1 MFRQGVLSRA
11 SARLLGYQRGTDFAP
26 DYSIDTGP
34 MVPGRKR
41 SKPNKGP
48 NGRNS
53 DNEKTPFLFPRWET
67 KYVDSIDV
75 LDAVGTNI
83 RIGSRFNNIIDIR
96 ACPNQD
102 VNKDFATDKARFSY
116 DGLSK
121 ARIVE
126 PMVRNP
132 SGALTT
138 HGWDEILQICGDVLI
153 DGGER
158 VAALA
163 GPFTD
168 AETLT
173 VTRDLLNILG
183 SESYFTEE
191 YCAVNTDFRSHYLM
205 NMPLTGIEYADC
217 IILVGFNPRLEA
229 PLVNTRIQQTY
240 HENKCKVGIVGLKMN
255 LGYNTNHLGASPD
268 TISELADGTHSFCE
282 TLFNSRRPMILCGSG
297 IHARPDAVAFTH
309 EIQRLA
315 SAIKGNLV
323 ANKVNETD
331 VMGEFFIN
339 GIFNTVHLHASLQAA
354 LDLGW
359 KSGPLGIRRSKP
371 DVLILLGADGR
382 KVSRADLCN
391 EYQIEGFSDHTT
403 VIYIGTHMDA
413 GAELADI
420 ILPSVAY
427 TEKSSTFVNLEGRP
441 QRTRQVVTPPSGA
454 IEDWKIVQ
462 MLSEE
467 LHTTLPYETIQSV
480 RNRMYQIAP
489 NLVRIGFFEPNSFF
503 DVGSKYADMKLGNS
517 DGDIRNDVV
526 LKSTR
531 RASVAADYWMTDPI
545 TRNSE
550 TMDKCVR
557 LAEGSS
563 FDNDIAIMSSYG
575 N

>member
-1 MFRQGVLSRA
+1 
-11 SARLLGYQRGTDFAP
+11 
-26 DYSIDTGP
+26 

-41 SKPNKGP
+41 SKRTGWNINLNSTWQEIRKTAVISVILKRRQPNKGP

>member
-1 MFRQGVLSRA
+1 MLRHVTRHTRGFKAASR
-11 SARLLGYQRGTDFAP
+11 SGEGITKKYT
-26 DYSIDTGP
+26 IDIGP

-41 SKPNKGP
+41 TKPIKSGE
-48 NGRNS
+48 S
-53 DNEKTPFLFPRWET
+53 DNDMEKTPFLFPRWET
-67 KYVDSIDV
+67 KYIDSIDV
-75 LDAVGTNI
+75 LDAVGANI
-83 RIGSRFNNIIDIR
+83 RIGARFNNIIDIR
-96 ACPNQD
+96 ACRNHD
-102 VNKDFATDKARFSY
+102 VNKDYATDKARFSY

-121 ARIVE
+121 GRILE
-126 PMVRNP
+126 PMIRNP

-217 IILVGFNPRLEA
+217 IILVGFNPRLES
-229 PLVNTRIQQTY
+229 PLVNTRIQMSY
-240 HENKCKVGIVGLKMN
+240 YSKKCQVGIVGLKMN
-255 LGYNTNHLGASPD
+255 LGYSTKHLGASAD
-268 TISELADGTHSFCE
+268 TISDLADGTHDFCE

-297 IHARPDAVAFTH
+297 IHARPDAAHFTH
-309 EIQRLA
+309 EIQRLSEA
-315 SAIKGNLV
+315 VKANLV
-323 ANKVNETD
+323 ANKIQETD
-331 VMGEFFIN
+331 PMGDFFIN
-339 GIFNTVHLHASLQAA
+339 GIFNMIHLHASLQGA

-359 KSGPLGIRRSKP
+359 QSGPTGIRKLKP

-403 VIYIGTHMDA
+403 VIYVGTHMDA

-420 ILPSVAY
+420 ILPSMAY
-427 TEKSSTFVNLEGRP
+427 TEKSSTFVNIEGRP
-441 QRTRQVVTPPSGA
+441 QRTRPVVNSPTHA
-454 IEDWKIVQ
+454 LEDWKIIQ

-503 DVGSKYADMKLGNS
+503 DVGKKYMDATN
-517 DGDIRNDVV
+517 GDSSRHAIRNDVV

-545 TRNSE
+545 TRNSG
-550 TMDKCVR
+550 TMEKCVR
-557 LAEGSS
+557 MAEGSS
-563 FDNDIAIMSSYG
+563 FDNDVGIGSSYG

>member
-1 MFRQGVLSRA
+1 MFRQGLLSRA
-11 SARLLGYQRGTDFAP
+11 SARLLGYQRGTEMTP

-83 RIGSRFNNIIDIR
+83 RIGARFNNIIDIR
-96 ACPNQD
+96 ACQNQD

-126 PMVRNP
+126 PMIRNP
-132 SGALTT
+132 SGALST

-217 IILVGFNPRLEA
+217 ILLVGFNPRLEA

-323 ANKVNETD
+323 ANKVDETD

>member
-1 MFRQGVLSRA
+1 MFRQAHVLSRA
-11 SARLLGYQRGTDFAP
+11 SARLLGYQRGGEMKP

-41 SKPNKGP
+41 SKPSKGGK
-48 NGRNS
+48 NNDS
-53 DNEKTPFLFPRWET
+53 EKTPFLFPRWET

-83 RIGSRFNNIIDIR
+83 RIGARFNNIIDIR

-121 ARIVE
+121 ARITE
-126 PMVRNP
+126 PMIRNP
-132 SGALTT
+132 SGALST
-138 HGWDEILQICGDVLI
+138 HGWDEILQT
-153 DGGER
+153 
-158 VAALA
+158 ALA

-229 PLVNTRIQQTY
+229 PLVNTRIQKTY

-255 LGYNTNHLGASPD
+255 LGYSTKHLGASPD

-297 IHARPDAVAFTH
+297 IHARPDAVAFNH
-309 EIQRLA
+309 EIQRLTN
-315 SAIKGNLV
+315 AIKGNLI

-331 VMGEFFIN
+331 MMGEFFIN

-359 KSGPLGIRRSKP
+359 KSGPLGIRRTKP
-371 DVLILLGADGR
+371 DVLLLLGADGR

-489 NLVRIGFFEPNSFF
+489 NLVRIGFFEPNSFY
-503 DVGSKYADMKLGNS
+503 DVGSKYADLKLGDS
-517 DGDIRNDVV
+517 REQIRNDVV